1 MRNTLIIIL
10 LLLFSKN
17 YAQSDFDKDQQE
29 VYTRIFTKDFT
40 TAKNIIKTKFLDHD
54 DLSRK
59 VIGYVYLSDYYY
71 NVENEAERSKALDE
85 AKKLARK
92 TQKKEDWAYVNFGYA
107 KYYLTL
113 NKNEQFVKAINQ
125 SIDTFLTLPN
135 ENFILTNAYY
145 LQYKYII
152 KNNLETD
159 LRQESYKTY
168 EYAKKSKNPIL
179 ISYTLGNL
187 ATYYTSTFRQNGDP
201 KYKDSALATYQN
213 RLIQI
218 NKIANPEARKRERT
232 MYDINYASLLSTID
246 WNKNAETSLN
256 IYKKILKTIESDTLY
271 QGFKIL
277 TYNNIGSTYENVG
290 DSKLTEEYF
299 LKAYNLLQ
307 KKNDLI
313 TPQKVAILNNLS
325 RWYESKNKLAEALK
339 YEREARELVT
349 EENKKEFENNTKNL
363 EIYYQTEKKN
373 QQIKNLETQNSSFLK
388 QKILYISV
396 IILAV
401 AGLFFMFY
409 NFRYRHR
416 LNKQKTEL
424 LQWEKNEAE
433 LSIQLEKEEKARLK
447 AEQELLAIQ
456 QEQLQK
462 QALATQIQL
471 SHKNTVIN
479 DIKEQVKVN
488 NDTNIQKILRDDRLT
503 DNDFNEIQNM
513 IQDVHPNFFK
523 RLSEK
528 SKSKLTNQDL
538 RYAAYIYLNLE
549 NQQIANILKVETKTV
564 RMTKYRL
571 KQKLGLDKE
580 EDLHHFIHHLEI

>member
-1 MRNTLIIIL
+1 M
-10 LLLFSKN
+10 
-17 YAQSDFDKDQQE
+17 
-29 VYTRIFTKDFT
+29 
-40 TAKNIIKTKFLDHD
+40 
-54 DLSRK
+54 
-59 VIGYVYLSDYYY
+59 
-71 NVENEAERSKALDE
+71 
-85 AKKLARK
+85 
-92 TQKKEDWAYVNFGYA
+92 
-107 KYYLTL
+107 
-113 NKNEQFVKAINQ
+113 
-125 SIDTFLTLPN
+125 
-135 ENFILTNAYY
+135 
-145 LQYKYII
+145 
-152 KNNLETD
+152 
-159 LRQESYKTY
+159 
-168 EYAKKSKNPIL
+168 
-179 ISYTLGNL
+179 
-187 ATYYTSTFRQNGDP
+187 
-201 KYKDSALATYQN
+201 
-213 RLIQI
+213 
-218 NKIANPEARKRERT
+218 
-232 MYDINYASLLSTID
+232 
-246 WNKNAETSLN
+246 
-256 IYKKILKTIESDTLY
+256 
-271 QGFKIL
+271 
-277 TYNNIGSTYENVG
+277 TYNNIGSNYENVG
-290 DSKLTEEYF
+290 DDKLTEEYF

-373 QQIKNLETQNSSFLK
+373 QQIKNLETQNNSFLK